1 MTTKHAT
8 QTALSRTQ
16 CEEITVLK
24 RQLEDLTHRASR
36 DAETGAE
43 ERAAIVKR
51 EAAARARLEEDLRLD
66 FDSRVSVKDD
76 TISDLHEEVRLAKEE
91 CGSLRRRAEDAA
103 TKLRTSESK
112 LAATAL
118 AKSSLEVSFAESTSY
133 LNDTRKALATL
144 QAEME
149 DKIAAHRTRARE
161 AAASE
166 AAAKAALEAET
177 ERASKETSEANKR
190 CEEGEFL
197 SFNACMGNWNDVVF
211 F

>member
-1 MTTKHAT
+1 MVPSRPTEQRKAT
-8 QTALSRTQ
+8 
-16 CEEITVLK
+16 
-24 RQLEDLTHRASR
+24 
-36 DAETGAE
+36 
-43 ERAAIVKR
+43 
-51 EAAARARLEEDLRLD
+51 AAAPRAGSGQPAPDASPEALFWHFVCDEICEVLCEVLC
-66 FDSRVSVKDD
+66 DD
-76 TISDLHEEVRLAKEE
+76 TERGAGTLTASAASTLK
-91 CGSLRRRAEDAA
+91 RRRAEDAA

-118 AKSSLEVSFAESTSY
+118 AKSSLEVSFAELTSY

-144 QAEME
+144 QAELE